1 MEYDAQA
8 NWTRIQAA
16 TALEEPDQVP
26 VFLHTTG
33 PFSAG
38 HADMALYDYFHR
50 PELMVKAQSYLYN
63 RFAGLAQYMPDLGP
77 CPEPA
82 GIGAEITFT
91 DDGVPWV
98 NEFVETEADIE
109 KLTLPDVENAGYMTR
124 MLRNYRYMRNRVDFD
139 IPVFFYSVM
148 SPWAIAALIRGVS
161 HLMTDIISNP
171 DFVHKLVR
179 RCTELEI
186 AWLKTMQSEVPPK
199 YFDRILLNDD
209 LASFVSLE
217 QFREFIMP
225 SYQEVYGAFP
235 GCQRWY
241 HNDGNTTAILE
252 GIAEAGIQCFHFGYQ
267 VDPIL
272 AKNQIGDRVCLMGSI
287 PPLQILREGSPEDV
301 DGAVKTLVR
310 TIGRGGGLVVS
321 AGGYISEGTPLA
333 NLDAMIRACEKYG
346 QRDRLGAPTGSLWY
360 EAYKIEAPAKA
371 PQPEQAAAAEPP
383 AEDDR
388 QALPD
393 YQVQLHTALV
403 TGDFRNI
410 RQRVETAV
418 AHDVDPQWLLQ
429 QVMIP
434 ALEEVGQNFSAGKIY
449 IPEMMMSAKA
459 MKEGLEV
466 LNPILA
472 SAPDVKRSGVFAIGT
487 VKGDLHD
494 IGKNIVITML
504 QGAGFE
510 VIDLGVDCPAEKY
523 VHAVENGAQLIGMSA
538 ILTTTLDQMDK
549 VIRLLEQK
557 GLREQVKVLVGGASV
572 TESFAR
578 DIGADAYCV
587 DAGEG
592 IRRAKAFV
600 AADK

>member
-472 SAPDVKRSGVFAIGT
+472 SAPDVKSSGVFAIGT